1 MPVAAQPRATFILDN
16 GAYTIK
22 AGYATAEAPSLIPN
36 CLARS
41 RDRRVYIGDEF
52 LTQCKDFS
60 GVVFRR
66 PFEKGHLTNW
76 ESEKVIW
83 DRVLLSP
90 EVGFNVDP
98 EETALI
104 ATEPVLQLPVCSS
117 NMDQIVFEEYG
128 FNTYYRCTTSA
139 LVHENE
145 TGLLFGGSGRSD
157 TSLIIDSGY
166 SATSIVPIVD
176 NTVYHPALRRLN
188 VGGKLLRNFLKETI
202 SFRHYNMMDE
212 ALIINEIKDQSC
224 FVTASFAKDL
234 ETCKRLPAARNP
246 LALDYVLPRATA
258 SGIRQGHIRDMTL
271 PPDPDDQ
278 ILTLGNERFSVPEL
292 LFNPS
297 DIGIRQAG
305 LPEAIMQSISAVPDP
320 DVRGLLLGNVV
331 FVGGNTKFSGFRERI
346 SSELQALV
354 PDNISLRLGF
364 PEDPITYGWQGGM
377 QLSQQK
383 SRLRSRQVT
392 RKEYMEHGP
401 NICMRKFGKKTV
413 NVLEYNT

>member
-1 MPVAAQPRATFILDN
+1 MPVAAQPRATLVLDN

-22 AGYATAEAPSLIPN
+22 AGYATVEAPSIIHN
-36 CLARS
+36 CLARG

-76 ESEKVIW
+76 ESEKAIW
-83 DRVLLSP
+83 DRVLLNP
-90 EVGFNVDP
+90 EVGFNVNPD
-98 EETALI
+98 EAGLI
-104 ATEPVLQLPVCSS
+104 VTEPVLHLPACSS

-128 FNTYYRCTTSA
+128 FSTYYRCTTSA

-145 TGLLFGGSGRSD
+145 TGQLFGGSGRSD
-157 TSLIIDSGY
+157 TTLIVDSGY
-166 SATSIVPIVD
+166 SATTIIPIVAD
-176 NTVYHPALRRLN
+176 AVYYPAVRRLN

-212 ALIINEIKDQSC
+212 THIVNEIKDQSC
-224 FVTASFAKDL
+224 FVTAHFAKDL
-234 ETCKRLPAARNP
+234 ETCKRLPPARNP
-246 LALDYVLPRATA
+246 LILDYVLPRATA
-258 SGIRQGHIRDMTL
+258 SGFRGHVRDVAL

-292 LFNPS
+292 MFSPS

-305 LPEAIMQSISAVPDP
+305 LPEAIMQAVSAVPDP

-331 FVGGNTKFSGFRERI
+331 LVGGSTNFPGFRERM
-346 SSELQALV
+346 STELQALV
-354 PDNISLRLGF
+354 PDDVILRLGF
-364 PEDPITYGWQGGM
+364 PEDPITYGWQGGA
-377 QLSQQK
+377 QLGQQK

-401 NICMRKFGKKTV
+401 NICLRKFGKKSIEAV
-413 NVLEYNT
+413 E

>member
-1 MPVAAQPRATFILDN
+1 MPVAAQPRATLVLDN

-22 AGYATAEAPSLIPN
+22 AGYATVEAPSIIPN
-36 CLARS
+36 CIARG

-76 ESEKVIW
+76 ESEKAIW
-83 DRVLLSP
+83 DRVLLNP
-90 EVGFNVDP
+90 EVGFNVSPD
-98 EETALI
+98 ETALI
-104 ATEPVLQLPVCSS
+104 VTEPVLHLPACSS

-128 FNTYYRCTTSA
+128 FSTYYRCTTSA

-157 TSLIIDSGY
+157 TTLVVDSGY
-166 SATSIVPIVD
+166 SATTVIPIVAD
-176 NTVYHPALRRLN
+176 AVFYPAVRRLN

-212 ALIINEIKDQSC
+212 IHIVNEIKDQSC
-224 FVTASFAKDL
+224 FVTAQFAKDL
-234 ETCKRLPAARNP
+234 ETCKRLLPANNP
-246 LALDYVLPRATA
+246 LMLDYVLPRATA
-258 SGIRQGHIRDMTL
+258 SGFRQGHVRDVSL

-278 ILTLGNERFSVPEL
+278 VLTLGNERFSVPEI
-292 LFNPS
+292 LFSPS
-297 DIGIRQAG
+297 DIGIKQAG
-305 LPEAIMQSISAVPDP
+305 LPEAIMQAVSAVPDP
-320 DVRGLLLGNVV
+320 DARGLLLGNVV
-331 FVGGNTKFSGFRERI
+331 LAGGNTKFPGFRERM
-346 SSELQALV
+346 SMELQALV
-354 PDNISLRLGF
+354 PDDVTLRIGF
-364 PEDPITYGWQGGM
+364 PEDPITYGWQGGA
-377 QLSQQK
+377 QLGQQK

-401 NICMRKFGKKTV
+401 NVCLRKFGKKSIKA
-413 NVLEYNT
+413 LE